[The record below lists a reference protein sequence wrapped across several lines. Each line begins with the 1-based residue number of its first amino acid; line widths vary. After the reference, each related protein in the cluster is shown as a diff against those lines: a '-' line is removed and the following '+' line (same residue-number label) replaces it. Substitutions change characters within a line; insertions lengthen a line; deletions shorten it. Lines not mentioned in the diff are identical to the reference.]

1 MFEAIRNHTLT
12 KLFWALLGLYL
23 LNSSVDTPDAYPD
36 YIPEDLSYNDQESIL
51 EFVVEKMLGYEE
63 AFEEHDE
70 PDSEEHNKKN
80 NGKIN
85 FFVDAHDESN
95 SPNFNLLSKRKS
107 FDYASAFLANGF
119 LNIDTPP
126 PKV

>member
-1 MFEAIRNHTLT
+1 MFETIRNHTLT
-12 KLFWALLGLYL
+12 KFFWALLGLYF
-23 LNSSVDTPDAYPD
+23 LNSSVDTPDPYPD
-36 YIPEDLSYNDQESIL
+36 YIPEDLTYNDQESIL
-51 EFVVEKMLGYEE
+51 EFVVEKMLGFEE

-85 FFVDAHDESN
+85 FFVDSHYGHHSN
-95 SPNFNLLSKRKS
+95 KFNCLSKSKIFIDPS
-107 FDYASAFLANGF
+107 CFLTNVF